1 MMTTT
6 SKIQE
11 LPKLPFGIAGFDQIS
26 NGGIPAGRTTLVAGT
41 SGSGKTLFALQYL
54 IEGVRQF
61 DQGGVWLPSRRLQRT
76 L

>member
-1 MMTTT
+1 MMITT
-6 SKIQE
+6 SKTQE
-11 LPKLPFGIAGFDQIS
+11 LPKLPFGIAGFDQIA
-26 NGGIPAGRTTLVAGT
+26 NGGIPEGRTTLVAGT